1 MERINFRKLDDLK
14 VRKHYQITIS
24 NMFEALMNLNDSED
38 INRTWKNIKENI
50 NTSTKESLG
59 LYELIDKVYRKQ
71 AKIQW
76 LQYPNLRKVD
86 NLNNVRIEA
95 SRYFRKK

>member
-50 NTSTKESLG
+50 NTSTK
-59 LYELIDKVYRKQ
+59 
-71 AKIQW
+71 
-76 LQYPNLRKVD
+76 
-86 NLNNVRIEA
+86 
-95 SRYFRKK
+95 